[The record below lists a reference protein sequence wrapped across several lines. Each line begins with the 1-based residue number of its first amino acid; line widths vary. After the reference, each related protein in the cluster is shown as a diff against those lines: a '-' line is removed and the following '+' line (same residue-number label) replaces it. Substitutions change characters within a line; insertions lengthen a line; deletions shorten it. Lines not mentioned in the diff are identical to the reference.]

1 MYFFAIITTYTKLY
15 CRRSWNQQFTIMKND
30 EGGNTMENSIIRQ
43 LYITRSITEDLL
55 KNTPEHL
62 LDIIPPGFHNNIR
75 WNFGHIVYTQEK
87 LVFALSGEELSLPP
101 SFQEN
106 FAAGTKPS
114 ESGTGVPQIMEI
126 ATELTKQ
133 KDRIKEYAVTRFNQ
147 TLPKPFTNQMGITFN
162 TFNDALLF
170 SFYHEAVHVQA
181 IKDLTKVI
189 LSTYR

>member
-1 MYFFAIITTYTKLY
+1 
-15 CRRSWNQQFTIMKND
+15 MKG
-30 EGGNTMENSIIRQ
+30 EIYMEDSIIRQ

-55 KNTPEHL
+55 KNTPEEI
-62 LDIIPPGFHNNIR
+62 LDIIPAGFHNNIR

-106 FAAGTKPS
+106 FAAGTRPS
-114 ESGTGVPQIMEI
+114 ESGTGIPHIIEI
-126 ATELTKQ
+126 ATELANQ
-133 KDRIKEYAVTRFNQ
+133 KDRIKEYAVTRFDKS
-147 TLPKPFTNQMGITFN
+147 LPKPFTNQMGVTLN

-181 IKDLTKVI
+181 IKDISRVI
-189 LSTYR
+189 HSTQR